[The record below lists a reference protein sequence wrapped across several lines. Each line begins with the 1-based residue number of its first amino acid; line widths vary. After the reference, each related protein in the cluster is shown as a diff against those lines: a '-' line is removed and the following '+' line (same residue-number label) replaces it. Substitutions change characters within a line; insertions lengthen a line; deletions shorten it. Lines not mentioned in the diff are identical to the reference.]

1 MKKIFALILVVLMLV
16 PFAFSC
22 KRPDN
27 DSDTDTSVNSDTDAG
42 PVSGA
47 QAEIDAIKDTFKGQT
62 INILAPGLWAS
73 ATQPS
78 SPWGQIEC
86 CVTEYGGTAGG
97 FGQTL
102 NDAVMDREIAVEEK
116 YDVTLNWINAKGDGV
131 KNDLLAADALGD
143 TSDKAI
149 HVAMPRT
156 YEAQTVAYSELVYNI
171 AGSKYIDFDASYYN
185 QESIEQYTL
194 AGNQFFIGGDM
205 SFLDEHTA
213 FIVYVNMSVAKTN
226 SAFPDLFEDVLPG
239 EDGKIT
245 WTIDRLYELS
255 AGVAEDKDGNKDEWT
270 DNDKYGFGTLGLYS
284 YYQYFGSYQVGKTQT
299 NAGEKYVLTIK
310 NDNVEEIISKMLYSV
325 DNEDS
330 IRTTWK
336 DYGTLQAAF
345 EDNRLLFYREVIEK
359 LQYLNKPKYEI
370 AIVPF
375 PKLNEEQDRY
385 YVPSASQST
394 VMCVPKVTDNRAM
407 SEAFV
412 EILTMSASEHIF
424 AAYKQDIKSKISA
437 KYREQS
443 MQVIEEQIFPN
454 LMYDLGYMDGFGGL
468 VSSSIQAASI
478 EGGKNVFTSIYD
490 SAANQAT
497 NTLNEWTGAYN
508 SYVDE

>member
-27 DSDTDTSVNSDTDAG
+27 DSDTDTSVNTDTDAG

-78 SPWGQIEC
+78 APWGQIEC

-149 HVAMPRT
+149 HVALPRT

-226 SAFPDLFEDVLPG
+226 SAFPDLFEDVLPAVPG
-239 EDGKIT
+239 
-245 WTIDRLYELS
+245 
-255 AGVAEDKDGNKDEWT
+255 T
-270 DNDKYGFGTLGLYS
+270 D
-284 YYQYFGSYQVGKTQT
+284 
-299 NAGEKYVLTIK
+299 
-310 NDNVEEIISKMLYSV
+310 
-325 DNEDS
+325 
-330 IRTTWK
+330 
-336 DYGTLQAAF
+336 
-345 EDNRLLFYREVIEK
+345 
-359 LQYLNKPKYEI
+359 
-370 AIVPF
+370 
-375 PKLNEEQDRY
+375 
-385 YVPSASQST
+385 
-394 VMCVPKVTDNRAM
+394 
-407 SEAFV
+407 
-412 EILTMSASEHIF
+412 
-424 AAYKQDIKSKISA
+424 
-437 KYREQS
+437 
-443 MQVIEEQIFPN
+443 
-454 LMYDLGYMDGFGGL
+454 
-468 VSSSIQAASI
+468 
-478 EGGKNVFTSIYD
+478 
-490 SAANQAT
+490 
-497 NTLNEWTGAYN
+497 
-508 SYVDE
+508 